1 MLTPGFSLG
10 ASYEGSS
17 SHPPIIT
24 PPSLSTGGALIAEQA
39 WLPLCLLSTS
49 EHSCPFPQLF
59 PKGEG
64 GSQRFEAIHAL
75 CVSSSNPLQRS
86 QLFCDR
92 FQQLFFPFGKN
103 LVIKIQ
109 RVSPERTAVALIL
122 SSNSPSSGLMTSS
135 MAFLEL
141 ETLGLLPGDRGHYI
155 PSPAAGKAE
164 VNAPAWLPG
173 KTTQHSEK
181 CSPEDIYHRAAVA
194 P

>member
-1 MLTPGFSLG
+1 MQNRHGCLCAFSALQSTAALFLNFSPKERVEARG
-10 ASYEGSS
+10 LRPYMHYVSAVPTLYRDLSFSVTDFSS
-17 SHPPIIT
+17 
-24 PPSLSTGGALIAEQA
+24 
-39 WLPLCLLSTS
+39 
-49 EHSCPFPQLF
+49 F
-59 PKGEG
+59 
-64 GSQRFEAIHAL
+64 
-75 CVSSSNPLQRS
+75 
-86 QLFCDR
+86 
-92 FQQLFFPFGKN
+92 FFPFGKN

-141 ETLGLLPGDRGHYI
+141 ETLGLLPGDLGHYI